1 MSSDNKWQELLI
13 GHLYGELDAD
23 EERRLREG
31 LAASAELRAELERL
45 REARRVLGEARPAVP
60 SSPSRVVVF
69 STPPLRRPL
78 LAFAA
83 GFACAAV
90 LLAVGATAGWSFATR
105 TGTATPLRAV
115 PVADSSIAEHNARPV
130 TEAELHDALSAY
142 QGRLDR
148 VNQENQELRQLLEQQ
163 TGRPV
168 LTRDQFDS
176 ELLQFVRTLDARRAS
191 DLNYILGELADMQV
205 RTDTR
210 IGRTQEALRYVMLS
224 GDPSLSEQ

>member
-1 MSSDNKWQELLI
+1 MSSDKWQELLI
-13 GHLYGELDAD
+13 GHLYEELDAA
-23 EERRLREG
+23 EEREVRER
-31 LAASAELRAELERL
+31 LAASAELRADLERL
-45 REARRVLGEARPAVP
+45 RQTRSVLDEARPAVP
-60 SSPSRVVVF
+60 PSRSRVMVL
-69 STPPLRRPL
+69 SPPPLRRPL
-78 LAFAA
+78 MAFAA

-90 LLAVGATAGWSFATR
+90 LLVLGVTAGWGIATR
-105 TGTATPLRAV
+105 ATAQPSFEPI
-115 PVADSSIAEHNARPV
+115 PVADNAIAERNARPV
-130 TEAELHDALSAY
+130 TSDELHDALSDY

-168 LTRDQFDS
+168 LTRDQLDS
-176 ELLQFVRTLDARRAS
+176 ELTQFVRTLDARRAS
-191 DLNYILGELADMQV
+191 DLNYILSELADMQV